1 MTTNHPDGS
10 ESSTGMESIEEIMA
24 AWQAFDDT
32 GDLSVLTDHL
42 ADDVVHS
49 PMGGTPVVGKDAVVE
64 HLTGLDPTENDWE
77 MELDDV
83 EVGTDLAVTRA
94 TIRGQTAPDDGS
106 DPEEVVLSSVDVFR
120 REDDGSWKQ
129 IISHPNGNG

>member
-1 MTTNHPDGS
+1 MTTDHPDRAGS
-10 ESSTGMESIEEIMA
+10 FTDGEPIEEIMA
-24 AWQAFDDT
+24 AWQTFDDT

-49 PMGGTPVVGKDAVVE
+49 PMGGKPVVGKGAVVE
-64 HLTGLDPTENDWE
+64 HLRGLDPTENDWE

-83 EVGTDLAVTRA
+83 EVGTDLAIARA

-106 DPEEVVLSSVDVFR
+106 DPEEIVLSSVDVFR

>member
-1 MTTNHPDGS
+1 MTTTHSDGS
-10 ESSTGMESIEEIMA
+10 GSSSDVESVETVMA

-49 PMGGTPVVGKDAVVE
+49 PIGGNPIVGKDAVVE
-64 HLTGLDPTENDWE
+64 HLQGLDPTENDWE
-77 MELDDV
+77 MDV
-83 EVGTDLAVTRA
+83 QEIEVGTELAVARA
-94 TIRGQTAPDDGS
+94 TIRGRTAPDDGS
-106 DPEEVVLSSVDVFR
+106 EPEQIVLSSVDVFR
-120 REDDGSWKQ
+120 QEDDGSWKQ